1 MRTHSI
7 HGSIARSL
15 RVSGLR
21 WLLGSAALVAG
32 LVAYCELCSL
42 VYGEPAVGLR
52 TSWGWAL
59 QASAGWIIVGA
70 ALGAFGE
77 RLAAW
82 AAARGRSRLVAVAS
96 ILVAAAFCIGC
107 EALLAW
113 LVDDA
118 PLNGARDS
126 VARLIYARAPVTL
139 LASSLLAVAWTA
151 QRRRPQAGP
160 AATFCAS
167 AEAAASETVESG
179 DGYGAADILDVMTG
193 TGRATI
199 RIADVESFRADG
211 NYITVAHVSGRR
223 YLLRQTMTTLARSLD
238 PVRFERVH
246 RSTIVNREM
255 VAEIRRGGVLVLRSG
270 DTAQV
275 SRARRKRRA

>member
-1 MRTHSI
+1 MTTPSTHD
-7 HGSIARSL
+7 SIARSL
-15 RVSGLR
+15 RVPGVR
-21 WLLGSAALVAG
+21 WLLGSAALIAA
-32 LVAYCELCSL
+32 LIAYCELCSL

-52 TSWGWAL
+52 TSWVWAL

-82 AAARGRSRLVAVAS
+82 AAAQRRTRPVAVAC
-96 ILVAAAFCIGC
+96 IVVAAAFCVGC
-107 EALLAW
+107 EALLSW
-113 LVDDA
+113 LIEDA
-118 PLNGARDS
+118 PLSGARGS
-126 VARLIYARAPVTL
+126 LAALIYARAPVSL
-139 LASSLLAVAWTA
+139 LASSLLAVAWIA
-151 QRRRPQAGP
+151 QRKRTQAKP
-160 AATFCAS
+160 TVS
-167 AEAAASETVESG
+167 ARADAPESETVESG
-179 DGYGAADILDVMTG
+179 AAYGAADILDVMTG

-199 RIADVESFRADG
+199 RIADVESFRADR

-238 PVRFERVH
+238 PARFERVH

-270 DTAQV
+270 DTVQV
-275 SRARRKRRA
+275 SRARRKRRV